1 MKFSFLTC
9 FFLFVSITICTGQ
22 KPDTLIKKLDSLS
35 IKSEK
40 QGGQVNNT
48 ERQAYNPATKIKF
61 GTYFILLGSDLKQ
74 GFTKPFHMTKGDW
87 LKFGGFAVGTGAVML
102 IDEPIQKYAVKLSQR
117 NRAVKNVSSQIT
129 KFGGLYEAYTLGALG
144 AYGYIFNNSKMQT
157 TTLLATQAYLTGGAM
172 ESVLKL
178 LSGRQRPFITDSSRV
193 EAEPTFYGPFH
204 KTLKGTNGK
213 RINSSFPSGHTTVAF
228 AAATVYAMEYKD
240 RPWVPIVAY
249 TAATA
254 IGLSRITEN
263 KHWIT
268 DVVSGAAL
276 GYLSGRLVVN
286 NYHRYAKLK
295 SPQDNKGTVGFNI
308 QYNYGTVMPGI
319 VYTFR

>member
-1 MKFSFLTC
+1 MKYSLLTSIILLASIHFCFS
-9 FFLFVSITICTGQ
+9 Q

-35 IKSEK
+35 IKTEK
-40 QGGQVNNT
+40 QGGQINNT
-48 ERQAYNPATKIKF
+48 EREAYNSATKLKF
-61 GTYFILLGSDLKQ
+61 PTYFYLLGSDLKQ
-74 GFTKPFHMTKGDW
+74 AFTKPFHMDGKDW
-87 LKFGGFAVGTGAVML
+87 LTFGKFAVVTGALML
-102 IDEPIQKYAVKLSQR
+102 VDEPVQKYAVKLTQR
-117 NRAVKNVSSQIT
+117 SKPIQNASSQIT

-144 AYGYIFNNSKMQT
+144 AYGFIFKNSKMQT

-204 KTLKGTNGK
+204 KTLKGTGGK
-213 RINSSFPSGHTTVAF
+213 RVNSSFPSGHTTVAF

-240 RPWVPIVAY
+240 RPWVPIIAY

-254 IGLSRITEN
+254 IGISRITEN
-263 KHWIT
+263 RHWIT

-286 NYHRYAKLK
+286 NYHRFAKIK
-295 SPQDNKGTVGFNI
+295 SPKDNKGTISFNI
-308 QYNYGTVMPGI
+308 QYNYGVLMPGV
-319 VYTFR
+319 VYRFI

>member
-87 LKFGGFAVGTGAVML
+87 LKFGGFAVGTGALML

-117 NRAVKNVSSQIT
+117 NRAVKNSYCE
-129 KFGGLYEAYTLGALG
+129 K
-144 AYGYIFNNSKMQT
+144 
-157 TTLLATQAYLTGGAM
+157 
-172 ESVLKL
+172 
-178 LSGRQRPFITDSSRV
+178 
-193 EAEPTFYGPFH
+193 
-204 KTLKGTNGK
+204 
-213 RINSSFPSGHTTVAF
+213 
-228 AAATVYAMEYKD
+228 
-240 RPWVPIVAY
+240 
-249 TAATA
+249 
-254 IGLSRITEN
+254 
-263 KHWIT
+263 
-268 DVVSGAAL
+268 
-276 GYLSGRLVVN
+276 
-286 NYHRYAKLK
+286 
-295 SPQDNKGTVGFNI
+295 
-308 QYNYGTVMPGI
+308 PGN
-319 VYTFR
+319 